1 MIGYGAMNSTSD
13 SASRISPDL
22 MRRIGQRD
30 QVAFRALYD
39 ATASHLFAVALRIV
53 RQRDLAEDV
62 LQESF
67 VSIWDRAPDYDPVRG
82 SAMSWLVTIV
92 RHRAID
98 TLRRLSVRPE
108 GASAGDEALATMMS
122 GADTAAGAERRALDR
137 CLGELDQKPREAI
150 VYAYAFG
157 YTHEEL
163 AAKFNTPLG
172 TIKSWI
178 RRSLDRLKLCL
189 DG

>member
-1 MIGYGAMNSTSD
+1 MASTMG
-13 SASRISPDL
+13 SADRVSAEL
-22 MRRIGQRD
+22 MQRIGRRD
-30 QVAFRALYD
+30 QSAFRELYD
-39 ATASHLFAVALRIV
+39 ATSSHLFAIALRIV

-98 TLRRLSVRPE
+98 TLRRLGSRPE
-108 GASAGDEALATMMS
+108 GASAGDEALAFLVS
-122 GADTAAGAERRALDR
+122 GSDTAADRGADRRALDR
-137 CLGELDQKPREAI
+137 CLGELEDMPRRAV
-150 VYAYAFG
+150 VYAYAYG

-163 AAKFNTPLG
+163 AARLKTPLG

>member
-1 MIGYGAMNSTSD
+1 MASTSD
-13 SASRISPDL
+13 SASRITPDL
-22 MRRIGQRD
+22 MRRVGQQDRA
-30 QVAFRALYD
+30 AFRALYD
-39 ATASHLFAVALRIV
+39 ATASHLYAVALRIV

-98 TLRRLSVRPE
+98 TIRRLSARPE
-108 GASAGDEALATMMS
+108 GASAGDEALATMIS
-122 GADTAAGAERRALDR
+122 GSDTAAGAERRALDR
-137 CLGELDQKPREAI
+137 CLAELDPQPRQVI
-150 VYAYAFG
+150 VYAYAYG

-163 AAKFNTPLG
+163 AAKFKAPLG

-178 RRSLDRLKLCL
+178 RRGLDRLKLCL

>member
-1 MIGYGAMNSTSD
+1 MDTVSTGIALRV
-13 SASRISPDL
+13 SAEL
-22 MRRIGQRD
+22 MHRIGRRD
-30 QVAFRALYD
+30 QSAFRELYD

-53 RQRDLAEDV
+53 RQRELAEDV

-82 SAMSWLVTIV
+82 SPMSWLVTIV

-98 TLRRLSVRPE
+98 TLRRLGARPE
-108 GASAGDEALATMMS
+108 GSSAGDEALAFMVS
-122 GADTAAGAERRALDR
+122 GSDTAADRGAERRALER
-137 CLGELDQKPREAI
+137 CLGELDEQPRQVVI
-150 VYAYAFG
+150 YAYAFG

-163 AAKFNTPLG
+163 AARFKAPLG

>member
-1 MIGYGAMNSTSD
+1 MTLQSGSNGA
-13 SASRISPDL
+13 ISSDL
-22 MRRIGQRD
+22 MHRVGQRD
-30 QVAFRALYD
+30 RAAFRALYD
-39 ATASHLFAVALRIV
+39 ATASHLFAIALRIV

-98 TLRRLSVRPE
+98 TIRRLSVRPE
-108 GASAGDEALATMMS
+108 GSSAGDEALALMIS
-122 GADTAAGAERRALDR
+122 GADTATDRGAERRALER
-137 CLGELDQKPREAI
+137 CLAELDEQPRQVI
-150 VYAYAFG
+150 VYAYALG

-163 AAKFNTPLG
+163 AARFKAPLG

>member
-1 MIGYGAMNSTSD
+1 MDRVSS
-13 SASRISPDL
+13 DL
-22 MRRIGQRD
+22 MQRIGRKD
-30 QVAFRALYD
+30 QSAFRELYN
-39 ATASHLFAVALRIV
+39 ATSAHLFAIALRIV

-67 VSIWDRAPDYDPVRG
+67 VSIWDRALDYDPVRG
-82 SAMSWLVTIV
+82 SVMNWLVTIV

-98 TLRRLSVRPE
+98 TLRRLNVRPE
-108 GASAGDEALATMMS
+108 GASSGDEALAFMASSSDTATDR
-122 GADTAAGAERRALDR
+122 GADRRALDR
-137 CLGELDQKPREAI
+137 CLGELDELPRQVV

-163 AAKFNTPLG
+163 AARFKTPLG

-178 RRSLDRLKLCL
+178 RRSLDRLKHCL